1 MIDLTSE
8 LKTTTGT
15 VTELFNKGVLKS
27 TPFYVAVQCDNNII
41 VPHQSETDVNYYNF
55 RLSSGKEILLHIG
68 LDSTYGS
75 FQDDDL
81 WYSVDGWFGSNPF
94 RHNRPNQ
101 IMYKSPMIFSGVDFT
116 PKSLQDK
123 FICYHPVSGET
134 PSLFFTNPKLYL
146 KLSVYRRCIH
156 PEQSRGMVPGI
167 KYVLGDMSLD
177 HCDMFVLQGT
187 TELNLEFVGNQSETD
202 RLCDNNTFIYEKY
215 LESGTKIKT
224 LLDKI
229 TKANATIAL
238 LTPQLETVQDLHFAL
253 LQRKAV
259 LAKLLRARQTD
270 TEDSSTES
278 TDTANSDES
287 NGGN

>member
-1 MIDLTSE
+1 
-8 LKTTTGT
+8 
-15 VTELFNKGVLKS
+15 
-27 TPFYVAVQCDNNII
+27 
-41 VPHQSETDVNYYNF
+41 
-55 RLSSGKEILLHIG
+55 
-68 LDSTYGS
+68 
-75 FQDDDL
+75 
-81 WYSVDGWFGSNPF
+81 
-94 RHNRPNQ
+94 
-101 IMYKSPMIFSGVDFT
+101 
-116 PKSLQDK
+116 
-123 FICYHPVSGET
+123 
-134 PSLFFTNPKLYL
+134 
-146 KLSVYRRCIH
+146 
-156 PEQSRGMVPGI
+156 MVPGI

-270 TEDSSTES
+270 TGDSSTES
-278 TDTANSDES
+278 TDTANSDE
-287 NGGN
+287 